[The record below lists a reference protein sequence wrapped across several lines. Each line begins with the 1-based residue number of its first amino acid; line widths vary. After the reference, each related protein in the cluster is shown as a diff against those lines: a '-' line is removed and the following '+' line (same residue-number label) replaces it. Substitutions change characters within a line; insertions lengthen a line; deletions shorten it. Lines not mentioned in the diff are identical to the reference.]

1 MKRMIIYLTMLLA
14 AQLVLV
20 FALTFAH
27 QDLAGTKSHELLLNI
42 DSAKIESITLSG
54 GDQTTLTLK
63 KNGEGWMLPQ
73 HFSAKVDAA
82 KVEKLLA
89 TLTGITRPWPVAKTA
104 AAAERFKVVEQNFER
119 KLVFLS
125 QGKPQKTL
133 LLGSSPGFR
142 KVHARITGEKP
153 IYDIPFSTFQ
163 ASLKPEDWIDQQQL
177 QIKPADVSAIELPD
191 CQLLRKNGKI
201 ELKELTDSEQTD
213 VKQAQKLLKQL
224 TDLQIRDVYGKSDTQ
239 LPSPVELK
247 FKLKLKDGSSRD
259 YAFLKGDKSGYEL
272 LQVSGFPNLFK
283 IKSGSIKDLQKI
295 NRSTLV
301 QAKPAVPA
309 PAPPDNGATATK
321 QKQE

>member
-20 FALTFAH
+20 FVLTFSH
-27 QDLAGTKSHELLLNI
+27 QETAGTKSHQLLLNI
-42 DSAKIESITLSG
+42 DSAKIDSITLSG

-63 KNGEGWMLPQ
+63 KTGTGWMLPK
-73 HFSAKVDAA
+73 HFSAKADAA

-89 TLTGITRPWPVAKTA
+89 TLTGVTRPWPVAKTA
-104 AAAERFKVVEQNFER
+104 AAAKRFKVDEQNFER

-142 KVHARITGEKP
+142 KVHARIAGEKP

-163 ASLKPEDWIDQQQL
+163 ASLKAEDWINQQQL
-177 QIKPADVSAIELPD
+177 QIKPEEVSAIELPD
-191 CQLLRKNGKI
+191 CQLLQKNGKI
-201 ELKELTDSEQTD
+201 KLKKLTDNEQTD
-213 VKQAQKLLKQL
+213 EKQAQKLLKQL
-224 TDLQIRDVYGKSDTQ
+224 TDLRIRDVYSKSDKE
-239 LPSPVELK
+239 LPNPVELK
-247 FKLKLKDGSSRD
+247 VKLQLKDGSSRD
-259 YAFLKGDKSGYEL
+259 YVFLKGDKSGYEL

-283 IKSGSIKDLQKI
+283 IKSGSIKDLQQI

-301 QAKPAVPA
+301 KAKPAATAPA
-309 PAPPDNGATATK
+309 PADDGATSAK
-321 QKQE
+321 QKQG